1 MGASQS
7 ATTHEPEKS
16 KRVQGMRKAPK
27 NFIKFNS
34 CVGDEYRVL
43 SNFCQVPGGIK
54 WRGRRYP
61 SAEHIYQ
68 MQVKAHPSCWHLFE
82 CGGALGSLESGFL
95 AMGFKDEAL
104 EKKLKFWG
112 PIASS
117 HRPCM
122 VGIVAKM
129 AINHPGWVDGLELK
143 PKPEND
149 FTDEELIDIFKP
161 ILKAKWKCF
170 RDFRAALMSVPKG
183 TLLLE
188 YSRSAE
194 RETRKGKPPRWTA
207 NVKDGYIFG
216 QNLCGRLMEMVREE
230 MTGSEE

>member
-1 MGASQS
+1 
-7 ATTHEPEKS
+7 
-16 KRVQGMRKAPK
+16 MRKAPK
-27 NFIKFNS
+27 KFIKFNS

-61 SAEHIYQ
+61 LSASTFTRCRSRPTRAAGTCSSAE
-68 MQVKAHPSCWHLFE
+68 
-82 CGGALGSLESGFL
+82 GALGSLESRGFWQWASRTRTL
-95 AMGFKDEAL
+95 R
-104 EKKLKFWG
+104 KKLKFWG

-129 AINHPGWVDGLELK
+129 AVNHPGRVDGLQLK

-170 RDFRAALMSVPKG
+170 SRLSRRVDVGAKGHAARVF
-183 TLLLE
+183 E
-188 YSRSAE
+188 AR
-194 RETRKGKPPRWTA
+194 
-207 NVKDGYIFG
+207 
-216 QNLCGRLMEMVREE
+216 
-230 MTGSEE
+230 